1 MTPFLNATNALIRD
15 TFREAFARR
24 IFWGFFGCATALLVF
39 LLFIMRIDVVQGAMA
54 TVSIFGR
61 TLDRGRPLDVNELV
75 TRTQAV
81 IAMVLYFAGL
91 ALSVFASAGLVAAV
105 FEPGRIELLL
115 SKPVSRT
122 HLLLGRY
129 VGNVLV
135 VAANVVYLV
144 AGSWM
149 IFGLKTGV
157 WGYGFPLSSLC
168 TIFTFSVLLA
178 VIVLIGVLWD
188 SSAIAIMV
196 TFAIMIITPILQQR
210 RTIERLL
217 SSEWSR
223 DVLHFFYYVLPKTS
237 EISQIIWKIN
247 LRQPIDS
254 WMPVWSTAIF
264 GIVVLAAGL
273 WRFQRRTF

>member
-1 MTPFLNATNALIRD
+1 MRPHWIATGALVRD

-24 IFWGFFGCATALLVF
+24 IFWGFFGCATALLAF
-39 LLFIMRIDVVQGAMA
+39 LLFIMRIDVVEGANA
-54 TVSIFGR
+54 TVSLFGQNNGKL
-61 TLDRGRPLDVNELV
+61 TNVNEIV
-75 TRTQAV
+75 TRAQAV
-81 IAMVLYFAGL
+81 IAMVLYFAGM

-129 VGNVLV
+129 IGNVLV

-144 AGSWM
+144 LGSWT
-149 IFGLKTGV
+149 IFGVKTGV
-157 WGYGFPLSSLC
+157 WGWGFPLSSLC

-178 VIVLIGVLWD
+178 FIVLVGVLWD
-188 SSAIAIMV
+188 SSAVAIMA
-196 TFAIMIITPILQQR
+196 TFAIMIVTPILQQR
-210 RTIERLL
+210 HTIERLL

-223 DVLHFFYYVLPKTS
+223 DVLRFFYYVLPKTS
-237 EISQIIWKIN
+237 EISQIIWRMIIH
-247 LRQPIDS
+247 QPIES

-264 GIVVLAAGL
+264 GVVALGLGL

>member
-1 MTPFLNATNALIRD
+1 MRSHWIATGALVRD

-39 LLFIMRIDVVQGAMA
+39 LLFIMRIDVVEGANA
-54 TVSIFGR
+54 TISLFGQTSR
-61 TLDRGRPLDVNELV
+61 KLTNVNDMV
-75 TRTQAV
+75 NRAQAV
-81 IAMVLYFAGL
+81 IAMVLYFAGM

-129 VGNVLV
+129 IGNVLV

-144 AGSWM
+144 LGSWT
-149 IFGLKTGV
+149 IFGVKTGV
-157 WGYGFPLSSLC
+157 WGWGFPLSSLC

-178 VIVLIGVLWD
+178 FIVLIGVLWD
-188 SSAIAIMV
+188 SSAVAIMA
-196 TFAIMIITPILQQR
+196 TFAIMIVTPVLQQR
-210 RTIERLL
+210 HTIERLL

-223 DVLHFFYYVLPKTS
+223 DVVRVCYYVLPKTS
-237 EISQIIWKIN
+237 EISQIIWRMIIH
-247 LRQPIDS
+247 QPIES

-264 GIVVLAAGL
+264 GVVALDLGL

>member
-1 MTPFLNATNALIRD
+1 MTPHWIATVALVRD

-24 IFWGFFGCATALLVF
+24 IFWGFFACATALLAF
-39 LLFIMRIDVVQGAMA
+39 LLFILRIDVVEGARA
-54 TVSIFGR
+54 TVSLFGQTSR
-61 TLDRGRPLDVNELV
+61 KTQDVGELV
-75 TRTQAV
+75 TRAQAV
-81 IAMVLYFAGL
+81 IAMVLYFAGM

-115 SKPVSRT
+115 SKPVSRA

-129 VGNVLV
+129 VGNLLV

-144 AGSWM
+144 VGSWV
-149 IFGLKTGV
+149 IFGIKTGV
-157 WGYGFPLSSLC
+157 WGWGFPLSSLC

-178 VIVLIGVLWD
+178 FIVLIGVLWD
-188 SSAIAIMV
+188 SSAIAIMA
-196 TFAIMIITPILQQR
+196 TFAIMIVTPILAQR
-210 RTIERLL
+210 QTIERLL

-223 DVLHFFYYVLPKTS
+223 DVLRVCYYVLPKTS
-237 EISQIIWKIN
+237 EISQIIWRMII
-247 LRQPIDS
+247 RQPIES

-264 GIVVLAAGL
+264 GAVALGLGL